1 MEECKV
7 LCFQGKRKR
16 LVLSEEKFDFRNEGQ
31 MEMVFVYLYKV
42 EVQVCF
48 NKIEEV
54 IESLDM

>member
-16 LVLSEEKFDFRNEGQ
+16 LVLSEEEFDFRNEGQ

>member
-1 MEECKV
+1 MEEGKV
-7 LCFQGKRKR
+7 SCFQGKRKR
-16 LVLSEEKFDFRNEGQ
+16 LVSEEKFDFRNEGQ